1 MFVCF
6 WSSIFLLKKIREK
19 VSLFFFKCHF
29 FACCV
34 WAGDTMCSVELVQS
48 SLALNSG
55 RMVKAELVERNEIP
69 IRLLLTCLAICFR
82 VHMEFKKKEN
92 FHPIIH
98 QYSKVVLIYFFSFA
112 VSNRKN
118 FLFESDRLS
127 FIRLQNEKKK
137 ALAMTVMVAL
147 PIVSHM
153 SAGCCKVWQ
162 VDSCRNRWRTPTAH
176 VDAFN
181 SSCYSFDFC
190 CESHFLFFEE
200 EKRKKKLSES
210 RLIERAVVGGWFGW
224 NVFSVIWIGFCR

>member
-82 VHMEFKKKEN
+82 VHMGFKKKRISSNHSPVFESC
-92 FHPIIH
+92 ID
-98 QYSKVVLIYFFSFA
+98 IYFFSFA

-137 ALAMTVMVAL
+137 DL
-147 PIVSHM
+147 SD
-153 SAGCCKVWQ
+153 
-162 VDSCRNRWRTPTAH
+162 DSDGGFAYR
-176 VDAFN
+176 
-181 SSCYSFDFC
+181 
-190 CESHFLFFEE
+190 ESYVCWML
-200 EKRKKKLSES
+200 
-210 RLIERAVVGGWFGW
+210 
-224 NVFSVIWIGFCR
+224 